1 MVLVIEFQLAKTH
14 ERDLEEL
21 SLKDLFTFI
30 AGAICQQGSY
40 EGKTIFYRLLFLC
53 VFQGL
58 IFLLHLALLAL

>member
-1 MVLVIEFQLAKTH
+1 MVLVIEFQLAKNH
-14 ERDLEEL
+14 EPDLEEL

-30 AGAICQQGSY
+30 AGAICQQGIY
-40 EGKTIFYRLLFLC
+40 KGKDLFSRILSVY